1 MLLTPISGE
10 IRGIFHDLMG
20 VGNTNLAN
28 ELEHL
33 PVGKIRNT
41 ITLWL
46 FNIAMENH
54 L

>member
-1 MLLTPISGE
+1 MLLTPISGV

-33 PVGKIRNT
+33 PVGIEEGYGLK
-41 ITLWL
+41 W
-46 FNIAMENH
+46 
-54 L
+54 